1 MPADIPSNFASWSAT
16 AASNAPSGTT
26 PIGTNLDDNLR
37 ELQAVMRATLA
48 TQASIASAAT
58 TDIGAQ
64 AAGTLTITGTTTITS
79 LGVVSAGIRKRLIF
93 GGALTLTHNG
103 TSLIL
108 PNAGANITTAA
119 GDTCEAE
126 SLGSGNWR
134 ITAYQKATG
143 YPVSSAT
150 VFNDGTVGAPS
161 ITFSADTDTG
171 IYRIG
176 ANSLGIAAGGALAAT
191 FSSAAVTLASA
202 GSAAVSSTST
212 LTLDAGTTLTM
223 TAGAGQPVTLAV
235 DLTTSGTGGAVGIT
249 AGETTDSASN
259 GGTVTITGGIGGPS
273 GSAVGGNVALVGGAR
288 GGGGTTAGGDVV
300 LTAGSQNGGATIA
313 GSVRVTG
320 ASGDTLKVSGYRQHL
335 ELNNNASARPTITSG
350 AGAGAAITGSDN
362 AFRITFGTGAGTTI
376 VVTFAQSWAFVPMCH
391 SQCQST
397 LTASRAV
404 TTTSDVTITLA
415 SAPSN
420 GDVLDVFCL
429 GRSS

>member
-26 PIGTNLDDNLR
+26 AIGTNLDDNLR
-37 ELQAVMRATLA
+37 ELQAVLRATLA

-93 GGALTLTHNG
+93 GGALTLTHNA

-134 ITAYQKATG
+134 VAAYQKATG
-143 YPVSSAT
+143 YPVSNAT

-171 IYRIG
+171 ICRIG

-212 LTLDAGTTLTM
+212 LAIDAGTTLTM
-223 TAGAGQPVTLAV
+223 TSGGGAALTVSV
-235 DLTTSGTGGAVGIT
+235 DSTTSGTGGAVAIT
-249 AGETTDSASN
+249 AGETTDSAAN
-259 GGTVTITGGIGGPS
+259 GGAVTITGGVGGPS

-288 GGGGTTAGGDVV
+288 GGGGTTGGGDVV
-300 LTAGSQNGGATIA
+300 LTPGSQSGTTLS

-320 ASGDTLKVSGYRQHL
+320 GNGDTLKMSGYRQHL

-350 AGAGAAITGSDN
+350 AGAGATITGSDN

-376 VVTFAQSWAFVPMCH
+376 VVTFAKSWAFVPMCH